1 MEITAIKKDKNHTVR
16 LDFQDGS
23 SVKLDADYANE
34 LCLHVGDSIT
44 AERLSEYSKES
55 EYVRAKSRGMWFLDR
70 ADHSEKSLYEKIVK
84 GGISPTAAARAVARF
99 KELGLLDDRRYAQL
113 LAEQMSEN
121 NISKREA
128 YAKLLQKGI
137 PNSIIKSVLEETDFD
152 EAAQIK
158 AVIEKKYRTKLSDR
172 NDIQKV
178 YAALIRKGFSYSAVR
193 EQLKKYIQETEN
205 YEEY

>member
-1 MEITAIKKDKNHTVR
+1 M
-16 LDFQDGS
+16 
-23 SVKLDADYANE
+23 
-34 LCLHVGDSIT
+34 
-44 AERLSEYSKES
+44 
-55 EYVRAKSRGMWFLDR
+55 
-70 ADHSEKSLYEKIVK
+70 
-84 GGISPTAAARAVARF
+84 ARF

-121 NISKREA
+121 NISKRES

>member
-23 SVKLDADYANE
+23 SVKLDADYANG

-44 AERLSEYSKES
+44 SERLSEYSKES

-84 GGISPTAAARAVARF
+84 GGISPMAAARAVARF
-99 KELGLLDDRRYAQL
+99 KELGLLDDHRYAQL

-121 NISKREA
+121 NISKRES

-193 EQLKKYIQETEN
+193 EQLKKYIEETEN

>member
-23 SVKLDADYANE
+23 SVKLDADYANG

-44 AERLSEYSKES
+44 SERLSEYSKES

-84 GGISPTAAARAVARF
+84 GGISSMAAARAVARF

-121 NISKREA
+121 NISKRES

-193 EQLKKYIQETEN
+193 EQLKKYIEETEN